1 MSAVSTRPRLRSH
14 VHVGL
19 RVMRKDDRTI
29 WRVQN
34 IWRMDR
40 SVQLVHRDTGERRT
54 VTWSDLYRGYEAI
67 QPFGGQG

>member
-1 MSAVSTRPRLRSH
+1 
-14 VHVGL
+14 
-19 RVMRKDDRTI
+19 MRKDDRTI